1 MEEAIARL
9 RPEGS
14 EAVASGLAVA
24 QGVFYVGT
32 GVWPI
37 VHLRSFEA
45 VTGPK
50 PEGWLVKTVGALI
63 TVVGGALLVA
73 GLRRRVGPEL
83 KLLAAGSAASL
94 AAVDVIYSP
103 QRISPVYLLDA
114 LVEGVLVAGW
124 CLSAARDW
132 KRRDVQPPPPQYTS
146 PEDAAGFPT

>member
-1 MEEAIARL
+1 MEAFEEL
-9 RPEGS
+9 KPERA
-14 EAVASGLAVA
+14 EPLASGLAVA

-50 PEGWLVKTVGALI
+50 REGWLVKTVGAI
-63 TVVGGALLVA
+63 IAVIGGTLLTA
-73 GLRRRVGPEL
+73 GLRRRTSPEL
-83 KLLAAGSAASL
+83 MLLAAGSAASL

-114 LVEGVLVAGW
+114 VAEGVLITGW
-124 CLSAARDW
+124 CLAAARAW
-132 KRRDVQPPPPQYTS
+132 KRRSIQPPPPQYTS